1 VELPPKV
8 LGIIDDF
15 WNHWVADAGITG
27 ADKGQGGKYLML
39 PPGYTGEVPQGYFT
53 VKPSTYGN
61 WLMFRGYLVDGS
73 TKPAVETIKKTFRIY
88 QLADAANPPGMKFTD
103 ASGFPASLVF
113 PTDYSFWNLLDQV
126 IQEEPSVG
134 DPTTLGLFAS
144 IGIVKGKPFNPDDRM
159 KKILG
164 DAANIGAVTTR
175 SIAYK
180 VRSKEAYFCSNS
192 SWRLP
197 FFGGYKFEV
206 SPGVSNLDGATFY
219 PYFATGVTPAM
230 ESQMVGQG
238 SQYPWTA
245 QDSQGKPFDGGK
257 AYKLR
262 LPANVPVK
270 DFWSIIVYDNQTSAI
285 SECEQPGQG
294 RQDQRGR
301 FGRCLFRS

>member
-1 VELPPKV
+1 M
-8 LGIIDDF
+8 I
-15 WNHWVADAGITG
+15 
-27 ADKGQGGKYLML
+27 
-39 PPGYTGEVPQGYFT
+39 
-53 VKPSTYGN
+53 
-61 WLMFRGYLVDGS
+61 
-73 TKPAVETIKKTFRIY
+73 
-88 QLADAANPPGMKFTD
+88 
-103 ASGFPASLVF
+103 
-113 PTDYSFWNLLDQV
+113 
-126 IQEEPSVG
+126 
-134 DPTTLGLFAS
+134 
-144 IGIVKGKPFNPDDRM
+144 
-159 KKILG
+159 
-164 DAANIGAVTTR
+164 
-175 SIAYK
+175 
-180 VRSKEAYFCSNS
+180 
-192 SWRLP
+192 
-197 FFGGYKFEV
+197 GGYKFEV